1 MNHYFPGSISLNRL
15 NNNPKNEYDNTLNLK
30 LFQNA
35 LTQHKLTVPFDVGKI
50 AKQKF
55 L

>member
-1 MNHYFPGSISLNRL
+1 MNRL
-15 NNNPKNEYDNTLNLK
+15 NTNPKNEYDYSLNLK
-30 LFQNA
+30 MFQNA
-35 LTQHKLTVPFDVGKI
+35 LTVHKINVPFDVGKI